1 MIRAHV
7 AQGRNTSI
15 AMASLP
21 KTMQKHVH
29 VAVGVITHGAS
40 VLVSKRADHQHQG
53 GLWEFPGGKVEA
65 EESVKTALARELKEE
80 LNVTVLAATPLLEVV
95 HDYGD
100 KVVHLDIWHVSEHTG
115 DVRANE
121 GQAWQWVDA
130 QTLQDLQFPAAN
142 GPIVTATL
150 KLID

>member
-1 MIRAHV
+1 
-7 AQGRNTSI
+7 
-15 AMASLP
+15 MASLP

-53 GLWEFPGGKVEA
+53 GLWEFPGGKVETDEA
-65 EESVKTALARELKEE
+65 VKTALARELKEE
-80 LNVTVLAATPLLEVV
+80 LNVTVLAAAPMFEIV

-100 KVVHLDIWHVSEHTG
+100 KVVHLDIWHVSQHTG
-115 DVRANE
+115 EVLANE
-121 GQAWQWVDA
+121 GQAWQWADA
-130 QTLQDLQFPAAN
+130 DTLRELKFPAAN